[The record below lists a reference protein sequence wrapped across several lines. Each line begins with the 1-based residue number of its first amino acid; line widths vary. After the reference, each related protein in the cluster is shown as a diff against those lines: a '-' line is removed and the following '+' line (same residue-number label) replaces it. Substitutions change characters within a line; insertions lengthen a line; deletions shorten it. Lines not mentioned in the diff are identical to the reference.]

1 MVRYEKWMVCLNS
14 TRLTWR
20 DAVPYNRGVDLLLS
34 EMQIEWQTVKYVELN
49 NLGI

>member
-20 DAVPYNRGVDLLLS
+20 DAVPYNRGVDRLLS
-34 EMQIEWQTVKYVELN
+34 ETVKYVELN